1 MSQRPDDS
9 RRPRLRN
16 RRGFTLVEILLVVAI
31 IGITSMIAMPSFVR
45 SIRGNRLRSATRSV
59 VMGGRYARSMAL
71 LVQQPVALAFDLGK
85 ATFSVDAM
93 GGAAPAVP
101 AADFGAT
108 GSVARALEPAAPG
121 DEASAAQPPMPP
133 ERVHITRT
141 LDGITVESVK
151 LAEQEGHVEGRILV
165 VYQPNGRCTP
175 YEVNL
180 RDEAG
185 SRVRIQVDALSTATT
200 EREP

>member
-45 SIRGNRLRSATRSV
+45 SIRGNRLRTAALSV
-59 VMGGRYARSMAL
+59 VMGGKYARSMAL

-85 ATFSVDAM
+85 ATFTVDAV
-93 GGAAPAVP
+93 GGVVLAVP
-101 AADFGAT
+101 AADGSAT
-108 GSVARALEPAAPG
+108 GSVARAPEPAAPE
-121 DEASAAQPPMPP
+121 DETSAAQPPAAPG
-133 ERVHITRT
+133 RVHLTRA

-151 LAEQEGHVEGRILV
+151 LAEQDPRTEGRIAVL
-165 VYQPNGRCTP
+165 YQPNGRCTP
-175 YEVNL
+175 YDVNL

-185 SRVRIQVDALSTATT
+185 SRIRIQVDALSTATT